1 MSGRRSLPK
10 SWLFEQ
16 GWLHHDMLSEES
28 GLLRI
33 AEQDNVFVLMRPLS
47 AGDQLRL
54 GGRTVV
60 CETALGLGHK
70 VAARDIAA
78 GEKIVKYGAPI
89 GSAVRDIALGEHVH
103 LHNIQSDYIP
113 TYTLERDPP

>member
-10 SWLFEQ
+10 SWPFEQ
-16 GWLHHDMLSEES
+16 GRAHLDMLSEKS

-33 AEQDNVFVLMRPLS
+33 AKQDNVFVLLRPLS
-47 AGDQLRL
+47 AGERLRL
-54 GGRTVV
+54 CGRTVV
-60 CETALGLGHK
+60 CDTPLGLGHK
-70 VAARDIAA
+70 IAARDIAA

-113 TYTLERDPP
+113 TYTLERDPK